1 MGIVFALLVILI
13 CRQSMGDAVFGGW
26 GWRIPFLISAIL
38 VLLSGYVR
46 LKLEGSPLYARL
58 KEEGKASTNP
68 IKATYISGRNWSLM
82 GSRCSARRH
91 PRASS
96 DIYIGQFHALIYMTT
111 VLKLRPH
118 RPAEH
123 HDGGLRAG
131 GDYLLAQGTG
141 IALGALIYPIV
152 VSAIGVAVSLGFMRE
167 PTHKIRIW
175 DEVGG
180 GAPPLVPDQP

>member
-13 CRQSMGDAVFGGW
+13 CRQSMGDAVFGDW

-58 KEEGKASTNP
+58 KEEGKASTQP
-68 IKATYISGRNWSLM
+68 DQGHLHQRPQLELDGDRVVRRDGTRGRRL
-82 GSRCSARRH
+82 
-91 PRASS
+91 
-96 DIYIGQFHALIYMTT
+96 IYIGQFYALIYMTT

>member
-1 MGIVFALLVILI
+1 
-13 CRQSMGDAVFGGW
+13 
-26 GWRIPFLISAIL
+26 
-38 VLLSGYVR
+38 
-46 LKLEGSPLYARL
+46 
-58 KEEGKASTNP
+58 
-68 IKATYISGRNWSLM
+68 
-82 GSRCSARRH
+82 
-91 PRASS
+91 
-96 DIYIGQFHALIYMTT
+96 MTT